1 VGKNR
6 GYVRLQ
12 TFACVFELSNRL
24 WKLALPQ
31 QNKNLTER
39 FADFDTSTAASKA
52 IILRYTSKRMSQSVT
67 GTISALV
74 VDDEQLAREELSFL
88 LRDFPEVEILQ
99 SATNG
104 LEAVK
109 LIERLEPDL
118 VFLDVQMPGL
128 DGLGVI
134 AKVRE
139 SGATLPHFIL
149 TTAFDQYAVEAFRLE
164 ALDYLLKPIE
174 KERLSET
181 VARAHRIIEDKQQ
194 AQDKAAEAAANV
206 AAAAPAKSTVQRSK
220 LLVRSNNRN
229 LIVDAQDL
237 IYATIDDGMI
247 TVVTALFEGQS
258 NYRTIEELQSNLDP
272 NLFWRVHRSF
282 LVNINKIKE
291 VIPWFKSS
299 FQLKMDDKKQTEI
312 PVSRIQTR
320 RLRTLLK
327 I

>member
-1 VGKNR
+1 
-6 GYVRLQ
+6 
-12 TFACVFELSNRL
+12 
-24 WKLALPQ
+24 
-31 QNKNLTER
+31 
-39 FADFDTSTAASKA
+39 
-52 IILRYTSKRMSQSVT
+52 MSQTVT
-67 GTISALV
+67 GTLSALI
-74 VDDEQLAREELSFL
+74 VDDERLAREELSFL
-88 LRDFPEVEILQ
+88 LNDFPEVEVIQ
-99 SATNG
+99 TASNG
-104 LEAVK
+104 IEAVK
-109 LIERLEPDL
+109 LIEQLEPEV

-134 AKVRE
+134 AKLRE
-139 SGATLPHFIL
+139 KGGPLPHFVM

-164 ALDYLLKPIE
+164 ALDYLLKPVE
-174 KERLSET
+174 KARLGET
-181 VARAHRIIEDKQQ
+181 VARAKRIMDERQKEQERSD
-194 AQDKAAEAAANV
+194 ESAAAKNV
-206 AAAAPAKSTVQRSK
+206 SSGATRSK

-237 IYATIDDGMI
+237 VYATIDEGLI
-247 TVVTALFEGQS
+247 TVVTAQFEGQS

-272 NLFWRVHRSF
+272 HLFWRVHRSF

-320 RLRTLLK
+320 RLRALLK